1 MDILLHEIL
10 EAADKAVD
18 ERWHEV
24 GEVTDETMARLRE
37 LMERYHAKSGAGKGG
52 AK

>member
-1 MDILLHEIL
+1 MDILIYEIL

-18 ERWHEV
+18 ERWHDV

-37 LMERYHAKSGAGKGG
+37 LMERYHKRTGGNGK
-52 AK
+52 